1 MLFMQNLQFVIIIE
15 KKFRFQL
22 GMLADIHYQH
32 SVNDYDLLFDFTSIH
47 NMYANLR
54 KDIQFSKLHTGI
66 MNVY

>member
-1 MLFMQNLQFVIIIE
+1 MLFMQNLQFVIIIQ
-15 KKFRFQL
+15 KKFSFQL
-22 GMLADIHYQH
+22 GM